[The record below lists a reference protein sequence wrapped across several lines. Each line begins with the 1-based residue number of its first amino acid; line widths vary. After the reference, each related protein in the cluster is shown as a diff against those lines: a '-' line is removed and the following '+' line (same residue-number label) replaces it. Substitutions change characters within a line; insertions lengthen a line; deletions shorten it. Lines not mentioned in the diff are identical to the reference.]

1 MKPRYTWYMTKIAG
15 QELVKSVVHIVG
27 VSGAEGSAVARWLI
41 GLGNQNVVGHDFKT
55 AAEFDASFRS
65 YHASL
70 PKAEQ
75 SKLLAQLKAG
85 LSKLHLR
92 DTYLAGLAEADFV
105 VVPSAWFRYA
115 PNRPKLSSFVKKNS
129 AKVVTAYTLLLELY
143 GTLSVPSRAAQ
154 RRGQTV
160 GVTGTAGK
168 GTTVRLLSQML
179 PKALTFGGPWQ
190 HVDFGK
196 ILEHGRRGGTL
207 VMEVNNRQL
216 TLAPYRRVSPSVAAV
231 TNVTVNHLDDHGGSF
246 AAYRKAKQQ
255 ILAYQRRGDVAVLNA
270 DDPQCRLLARRA
282 PARVRLFS
290 VAGRPDADAAVR
302 DGWFSLRRGRS
313 WQRVASL
320 PSVPPLLRTS
330 PHLQADALAALLAAD
345 AAGASVRA
353 MAGALWKFGTE
364 EGRLTV
370 VAKRGSVTYVNDTA
384 STRPEAT
391 AAAAAAFAGSKL
403 HVIVGGSRQHPRAD
417 QYEAMFRRLRAADV
431 ATVALIGKL
440 APWLAKRATRA
451 GLAADV
457 VAVAGTLPKAFALCQ
472 RRAAKLAGPQAI
484 ILSPGCESFGEF
496 HDYRERGER
505 FVELVGQRT

>member
-1 MKPRYTWYMTKIAG
+1 MKLKGDGLRKAR
-15 QELVKSVVHIVG
+15 VHIVG

-41 GLGNQNVVGHDFKT
+41 RSGNQRVVGHDFKT
-55 AAEFDASFRS
+55 AAEFDASFCS

-75 SKLLAQLKAG
+75 SKLLRELKSG

-92 DTYLAGLAEADFV
+92 DTYLAGLAEADYV

-115 PNRPKLSSFVKKNS
+115 PNRPKLSTFVKKNS

-143 GTLSVPSRAAQ
+143 A
-154 RRGQTV
+154 GQTV

-168 GTTVRLLSQML
+168 GTTVRMLSAML

-196 ILEHGRRGGTL
+196 ILEHGSKNGTL

-216 TLAPYRRVSPSVAAV
+216 TLAPYRRVSPHVAVV
-231 TNVTVNHLDDHGGSF
+231 TNVTVNHLDDHGNSF
-246 AAYRKAKQQ
+246 AAYRRAKQQ
-255 ILAYQRRGDVAVLNA
+255 ILAYQKRGDVAVLNA
-270 DDPQCRLLARRA
+270 DDPQCRLLARRS
-282 PARVRLFS
+282 PGRVRLFS
-290 VAGRPDADAAVR
+290 VAGRPDADAAIR
-302 DGWFSLRRGRS
+302 DGWFCVRRGRS

-320 PSVPPLLRTS
+320 SSVPPLLRAS
-330 PHLQADALAALLAAD
+330 PHLQADALGALLAAD

-370 VAKRGSVTYVNDTA
+370 VARRGSVTYVNDTA

-391 AAAAAAFAGSKL
+391 LAAFGAFADAKVHL
-403 HVIVGGSRQHPRAD
+403 IIGGSRQHPRAD
-417 QYEAMFRRLRAADV
+417 QYEAMFRKLKSGGV

-440 APWLAKRATRA
+440 APWLAKRASRA
-451 GLAADV
+451 GLSDDV
-457 VAVAGTLPKAFALCQ
+457 VSVAGAMPKAFAACEK
-472 RRAAKLAGPQAI
+472 RAARGTGPQAI
-484 ILSPGCESFGEF
+484 VLSPGCESFGEF
-496 HDYRERGER
+496 RDYRERGER
-505 FVELVGQRT
+505 FVELVNRQSPVASRD

>member
-1 MKPRYTWYMTKIAG
+1 MPKVTERQLLSSK
-15 QELVKSVVHIVG
+15 VHIVG

-41 GLGNQNVVGHDFKT
+41 RSGNQQVVGHDFKT
-55 AAEFDASFRS
+55 AAEFDASFTS
-65 YHASL
+65 YHAGL
-70 PKAEQ
+70 PKVEQ
-75 SKLLAQLKAG
+75 ARLLRELKSG

-92 DTYLAGLAEADFV
+92 DTYLAGLAEADYV
-105 VVPSAWFRYA
+105 VVPSAWFRYT
-115 PNRPKLSSFVKKNS
+115 PNRPKLLSFVKKNS

-143 GTLSVPSRAAQ
+143 PGL
-154 RRGQTV
+154 TV

-179 PKALTFGGPWQ
+179 PRAATFGGPWQ

-196 ILEHGRRGGTL
+196 ILEHGAKKGTL

-216 TLAPYRRVSPSVAAV
+216 TLASYRKVSPDVAVV

-255 ILAYQRRGDVAVLNA
+255 IVAYQKRGDVAVLNA
-270 DDPQCRLLARRA
+270 GDPQCRLLARRS
-282 PARVRLFS
+282 PGRVRLFS
-290 VAGRPDADAAVR
+290 VAGRPDADASIR
-302 DGWFSLRRGRS
+302 EGWFCIRRGRG
-313 WQRVASL
+313 WQRIASL
-320 PSVPPLLRTS
+320 SSVPALLKTS

-370 VAKRGSVTYVNDTA
+370 VAKRSSVTYVNDTA

-391 AAAAAAFAGSKL
+391 AAAAGAFVGSKL
-403 HVIVGGSRQHPRAD
+403 HLIVGGSRQHPRAD
-417 QYEAMFRRLRAADV
+417 QYEAMFRKLKQLDV
-431 ATVALIGKL
+431 QTVALIGKM
-440 APWLAKRATRA
+440 APWLAKRAARV
-451 GLAADV
+451 GLADNV
-457 VAVAGTLPKAFALCQ
+457 VSVAGTLPKAFSLCQ
-472 RRAAKLAGPQAI
+472 RRAARGSGAQSI

-505 FVELVGQRT
+505 FVQLVNRDQ